1 MAHIDRCIPGT
12 TVRLVKSG
20 VSRVAGKTGRI
31 VEVSRIQRLPTD
43 PLLDQ
48 ITVEVEGHGDVVV
61 SPADVDLVG

>member
-20 VSRVAGKTGRI
+20 VPRVSGKTGRI
-31 VEVSRIQRLPTD
+31 VEVSRIQRHSTD
-43 PLLDQ
+43 PLSDQ

-61 SPADVDLVG
+61 SPEDVDIVD